1 MSQRTFATL
10 LAVLG
15 IGFALAFAGFVMPAF
30 LAKPDVLGA
39 FAGGFV
45 NPFASGYALDTI
57 VCWLILAAWV
67 IHERTTAGIR
77 HGWIALLLGIVPG
90 VATGLAVYL
99 LMRIRQASPQR

>member
-1 MSQRTFATL
+1 ML
-10 LAVLG
+10 LAALG
-15 IGFALAFAGFVMPAF
+15 IGFALAFTVFVVPAF

-45 NPFASGYALDTI
+45 NPFASGYALAAI
-57 VCWLILAAWV
+57 VCWLILAVWV

-90 VATGLAVYL
+90 VAIGLAVYL
-99 LMRIRQASPQR
+99 LMRIRQARPQR

>member
-1 MSQRTFATL
+1 ML
-10 LAVLG
+10 LAALG
-15 IGFALAFAGFVMPAF
+15 IGFALAFTVFVVPAF

-45 NPFASGYALDTI
+45 NPFASGYALHTI
-57 VCWLILAAWV
+57 VCWLILAAWL

-99 LMRIRQASPQR
+99 LMRIRQAKPQR